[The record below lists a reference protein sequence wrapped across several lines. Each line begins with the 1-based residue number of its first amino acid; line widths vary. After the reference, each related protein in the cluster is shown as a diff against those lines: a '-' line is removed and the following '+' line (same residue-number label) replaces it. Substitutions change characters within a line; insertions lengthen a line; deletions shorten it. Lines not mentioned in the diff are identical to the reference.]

1 MPLRAQHGIMVY
13 QWQEFRSDAKVENTG
28 TAIALLIMCRSY
40 DADKKKPAEAGERAD
55 AQEMS

>member
-1 MPLRAQHGIMVY
+1 MVY